1 MSNLLQDG
9 YNLIDGYRLQ
19 QDAQCSEYFKRYL
32 NIIKPERIL
41 ELGTAGGGLTK
52 ILRDHTDVPILT
64 VEKEASII
72 DRRTYELADVY
83 IEDFLDT
90 NFINKVLIPF
100 ISLSGRTLV
109 LCDGFNKK
117 EQYRRYARY
126 IKNNDVIAVHDYF
139 ISEEYFT
146 KNIKG
151 KKWNWCQITEEEIK
165 FINEEYKMVNIGE
178 ELNEIFWGSKL
189 KKGKQKL
196 FTLI

>member
-117 EQYRRYARY
+117 EQYRRYVRY

-151 KKWNWCQITEEEIK
+151 KKWNWCQITEEEMK

>member
-32 NIIKPERIL
+32 DIVKPKRIL

-64 VEKEASII
+64 VEKEESII
-72 DRRTYELADVY
+72 DKRTYELADVY

-117 EQYRRYARY
+117 EQYRRYVRY
-126 IKNNDVIAVHDYF
+126 IKNDDVIAVHDYF
-139 ISEEYFT
+139 ISEEYFIT
-146 KNIKG
+146 NIKG
-151 KKWNWCQITEEEIK
+151 KKWNWCQITEEEMK
-165 FINEEYKMVNIGE
+165 FVNKEYEMVNIGE
-178 ELNEIFWGSKL
+178 DLNEIFWGSKL